1 MRMVAGRMTV
11 VRRWRRQAS
20 LFGLCL
26 LAAGCAAR
34 QPLPPVSQPLP
45 SPSSFVGVASWY
57 GPGFDGRPTASGE
70 IYRQEDLTAACN
82 LLPIGARAMVTNLSN
97 GRSLEVRINDRG
109 PFVKGRK
116 LDLSHR
122 AAELLGITQP
132 GTALVRVDPI
142 GSPALLRALAM
153 PSSYFVQVGSFSRYA
168 NAKRLD
174 LELAG
179 RTPNVSIDAL
189 NAGGMR
195 YFRVRVGPFA
205 SRPDARREAQR
216 IAGLG
221 LPAIIMSR

>member
-1 MRMVAGRMTV
+1 MTV
-11 VRRWRRQAS
+11 AKPWRWQAWWLAVS
-20 LFGLCL
+20 L

-34 QPLPPVSQPLP
+34 QPLRQVSQLLP

-57 GPGFDGRPTASGE
+57 GPGFEGRPTASGE

-82 LLPIGARAMVTNLSN
+82 LLPVGTRAMVTDLSN

-116 LDLSHR
+116 LDLSHK

-142 GSPALLRALAM
+142 GSPSELRTLAM
-153 PSSYFVQVGSFSRYA
+153 PPAYFVQVGSFGRYA
-168 NAKRLD
+168 NARRLD
-174 LELAG
+174 QALAS
-179 RTPNVSIDAL
+179 RTSNVSIDAL
-189 NAGGMR
+189 NAGGTR